1 MSEYLSFFS
10 QFIRRPKQMG
20 ALVPSSTQLGS
31 VMVSK
36 ASLRPGM
43 FVVELGGG
51 TGSITRNIVAD
62 APHCPLWVL
71 EPNPELACRLLEKF
85 TNIEVFCQGVE
96 ALPQIIAECQTGYV
110 DRVISSLPWAV
121 WSKEEQN
128 RRLNAVCSVMMPSS
142 RFITFQY
149 AHSRLLPNAR
159 RFESLLEKRFGIV
172 EKTDIQWR
180 NLPPAFVYVCRELS
194 H

>member
-1 MSEYLSFFS
+1 
-10 QFIRRPKQMG
+10 MG
-20 ALVPSSTQLGS
+20 ALVPSGMQLGS
-31 VMVSK
+31 VMVAH
-36 ASLRPGM
+36 ASLGPGL

-51 TGSITRNIVAD
+51 TGSITRNIVGEI
-62 APHCPLWVL
+62 PNSPIWVL
-71 EPNPELACRLLEKF
+71 EPNPELASRLLEKF
-85 TNIEVFCQGVE
+85 TGIEVFCQGVE
-96 ALPQIIAECQTGYV
+96 SLPQIIAEMKAGAV

-128 RRLNAVCSVMMPSS
+128 RRLNAVCSVMAPSG

-159 RFESLLEKRFGIV
+159 RFEALLEKRFGIV

-194 H
+194 Q